1 MRYLWKYEDAPAA
14 SEVRAFAQA
23 IRAPEVVAK
32 ILMQRGV
39 HNADDAR
46 AFLKP
51 KLENLHDP
59 FKMLGMD
66 RAVERILRAI
76 ERGEAVMVFGDY
88 DADGTTSVA
97 LMTHYLK
104 RHLAEVIPYI
114 PDRHEEGYGLSITGM
129 ERAAEAGCGLVIA
142 LDCGIKGHR
151 EIEWA
156 NDHGLDVIV
165 CDHHLPGSSLPEAW
179 AILNPKQDGCSYPYK
194 ELCGCG
200 VGFKLMQGVQQALEA
215 PFEELVEYLDLV
227 AVAISADLV
236 PITGENRI
244 LAFHGLQQL
253 QESPRPGLKACLPN
267 SAQSLSM
274 GDVAFQVAPRINAA
288 GRLQHGIFAVE
299 MLMSETEDA
308 GNDWGERIT
317 RNNEDRKE
325 VERTIAREALEMLRA
340 DNSTKIRKT
349 TVVYHEGWHKGVV
362 GIVASRLQ
370 SHYYRP
376 TVVLTE
382 SNGFITGS
390 VRSVKGFDVHAAIES
405 CADLLEQFGG
415 HASAAGLSMHPDKL
429 NAFAERFEEVVASTL
444 DPSLEV
450 PVIRVDA
457 PLEFQEITWDL
468 KRWLNWME
476 PYGMG
481 NPQPVFAFQG
491 VWDSGRARI
500 VGSDASH
507 LKLQITDGQFEIDG
521 IGFGLANKLDL
532 VRNGRPF
539 NICFRIVE
547 NNFRGKRKLEIQAVD
562 IEPS

>member
-1 MRYLWKYEDAPAA
+1 MKYIWKYVESHAA
-14 SEVRAFAQA
+14 SDVSAFAKA

-32 ILMQRGV
+32 VLMQRGV
-39 HNADDAR
+39 HSPEEAR

-59 FKMLGMD
+59 FDMRGMD
-66 RAVERILRAI
+66 RAVERVLRAI
-76 ERGEAVMVFGDY
+76 EQDEPVMVFGDY

-97 LMTHYLK
+97 LVAHYLK
-104 RHLAEVIPYI
+104 KHLSEVIPYI
-114 PDRHEEGYGLSITGM
+114 PDRHQEGYGLSIAGM
-129 ERAAEAGCGLVIA
+129 EHAAEAGCKLVIA

-151 EIEWA
+151 EIDWA
-156 NDHGLDVIV
+156 HEHGLDVIV
-165 CDHHLPGSSLPEAW
+165 CDHHLPGSTLPQAL
-179 AILNPKQDGCSYPYK
+179 AVLNPKQDDCSYPYK

-200 VGFKLMQGVQQALEA
+200 VGFKLIQGVQQVLKA
-215 PFEELVEYLDLV
+215 PFEELIEYLDLV

-244 LAFHGLQQL
+244 LAFHGLQRL

-267 SAQSLSM
+267 SEQGLSM

-308 GNDWGERIT
+308 GRAWGERIT

-325 VERTIAREALEMLRA
+325 VERTIAQEALEMLQA
-340 DNSTKIRKT
+340 DESSKNRKT
-349 TVVYHEGWHKGVV
+349 TVVYHERWHKGVV

-415 HASAAGLSMHPDKL
+415 HASAAGLSMIPEKL
-429 NAFAERFEEVVASTL
+429 EAFAERFEEVVARTL
-444 DPSLEV
+444 DESLEV
-450 PVIRVDA
+450 PVIRIDSA
-457 PLEFQEITWDL
+457 LEFHEISWEL

-481 NPQPVFAFQG
+481 NPQPVFAFQR
-491 VWDSGRARI
+491 VWDTGRARN
-500 VGSDASH
+500 VGSDQSH
-507 LKLQITDGQFEIDG
+507 LKLQITDGQNEMDG
-521 IGFGLANKLDL
+521 IGFGLGNKIDL
-532 VRNGRPF
+532 VRNGQPF
-539 NICFRIVE
+539 NICFRLVE
-547 NNFRGKRKLEIQAVD
+547 NHFRGNRKLEIQAVD
-562 IEPS
+562 IEPC